1 MFDKMQG
8 PPYSDFLNFMEEDQ
22 EHNEMKYL
30 FTPFRI
36 KKLELPNRIVMPG
49 LASFLIED
57 DGSITDK
64 TIEHYRLR
72 AAGGPGMVIV
82 EACAVSP
89 EGVVSPHQARIYD
102 DRFIDGL
109 SKIAKVIRGEGAV
122 PAVQIHHGGRQTS
135 SRVIKQKPLAPS
147 PLPCPTIRGDVEPLS
162 VEKIHQ
168 LVRKFGDAAQRA
180 VEAGFELIEIHGAHG
195 YLVNQFLS
203 RFSNIRGDEYG
214 GTIEGRA
221 RFALEIIKEVRKR
234 VSEDFPI
241 SFKISAQ
248 EFVPN
253 GLTVEESIEI
263 LKLLVDAG
271 IDVVQ
276 VSAGND
282 ATPEWIAQ
290 PMFMEKACLAD
301 SAGKI
306 RKVLKIPVMA
316 VGRINDPLV
325 AEKILEEGKA
335 DLVCIGRGLL
345 ADPEL
350 PKKAK
355 EGRLEDIRTCIAC
368 NTCMESIFR
377 RGRVECLV
385 NPILGREEELVLE
398 PAKVTKKVMVVGGG
412 PGGLNVAWVAAR
424 RGHDVHLYER
434 QPFLGG
440 QLLLGSVTAYKKELL
455 NLIEFQKRQIRR
467 FGVKV
472 HLGQEVSPDIIQKER
487 PDVIILAT
495 GSSPAV
501 PPVEGIDKSIVVLFP
516 EVLNDQDLKKMDT
529 VVIGGGAT
537 GSEVALHLTDHGCQV
552 TIVEMLPKIG
562 MQLESMTRK
571 VLLQRLKQRGVKFLT
586 ETRLKRIEDNGV
598 VVLDKEGNESF
609 LETERVVIAI
619 GTKPDNTLYDQIKSL
634 GYEIHRIGDCLKPRS
649 AKAAIYEGAVLGR
662 SI

>member
-1 MFDKMQG
+1 
-8 PPYSDFLNFMEEDQ
+8 
-22 EHNEMKYL
+22 MKLL

-36 KKLELPNRIVMPG
+36 KHLEIPNRIVMPG

-57 DGSITDK
+57 DGTITDK

-102 DRFIDGL
+102 DRFVEGL
-109 SKIAKVIRGEGAV
+109 AKIAQVMRAEGAV

-135 SRVIKQKPLAPS
+135 SKVIKQKPLAPS
-147 PLPCPTIRGDVEPLS
+147 PLPCPTIRGDVEPLTK
-162 VEKIHQ
+162 EKIQELIH
-168 LVRKFGDAAQRA
+168 KFGDAAERA
-180 VEAGFELIEIHGAHG
+180 VQAGFDLIEIHGAHG
-195 YLVNQFLS
+195 YLINQFLS
-203 RFSNIRGDEYG
+203 RFSNIREDEYG
-214 GTIEGRA
+214 GDVEGRTK
-221 RFALEIIKEVRKR
+221 FALEIVREIRKR
-234 VSEDFPI
+234 IGKDFPL

-253 GLTVEESIEI
+253 GLTVGESIKI
-263 LKLLVDAG
+263 LKLLVKEG

-290 PMFMEKACLAD
+290 PMFMKKACLAG
-301 SAGKI
+301 SAGAIK
-306 RKVLKIPVMA
+306 KALNIPVMA

-325 AEKILEEGKA
+325 AERILAEGKA
-335 DLVCIGRGLL
+335 DLVCMGRGLL

-385 NPILGREEELVLE
+385 NPVLGREKELVFE
-398 PAKVTKKVMVVGGG
+398 PAKERKKVMVVGGG

-424 RGHDVHLYER
+424 RGHNVHLYEK
-434 QPFLGG
+434 QKFLGG
-440 QLLLGSVTAYKKELL
+440 QLLLGSITGYKKELL
-455 NLIEFQKRQIRR
+455 SLIEFQKRQINR
-467 FGVKV
+467 FGVKL
-472 HLGQEVSPDIIQKER
+472 HLGQEVTPEMVDKEK
-487 PDVIILAT
+487 PDVVILAT
-495 GSSPAV
+495 GSSPSV
-501 PPVEGIDKSIVVLFP
+501 PPVEGIDKPIVALYP
-516 EVLNDQDLKKMDT
+516 EALNTGNFRDLK
-529 VVIGGGAT
+529 VVMIGGGAT
-537 GSEVALHLTDHGCQV
+537 GSEVALHLADQGCSV
-552 TIVEMLPKIG
+552 TIVEVLPKVG
-562 MQLESMTRK
+562 LQLESMTRK
-571 VLLQRLKQRGVKFLT
+571 VLLQRLKSRGVRILT
-586 ETRLKRIEDNGV
+586 ETKLQQVKDNGV
-598 VVLDKEGNESF
+598 IVVGKEGKETF
-609 LETERVVIAI
+609 LEADRVVVAI
-619 GTKPDNTLYDQIKSL
+619 GTKPDNLLYEQIKSK
-634 GYEIHRIGDCLKPRS
+634 GYEIHRIGDCLEPRS